1 MLKQDMSKYSII
13 TLDKVSSTNS
23 YALENISNLADRT
36 VIYTPHQT
44 SGRGRYNRVWVSD
57 DSENIYVSFV
67 LKPEEIDNFP
77 FVNLTQYLSIILC
90 RFLENEFSLTP
101 SIKWPNDILI
111 DGYKISGILAESF
124 MQKNELKGVVLGLG
138 LNVNLKKET
147 IEKIDQKAVSL
158 FTLTG
163 CKYAPKVLL
172 EKICN
177 MFFKDYDAFIT
188 KIARHF
194 CLWAEMYDY
203 KMLVKVLAAF
213 DYQTFR
219 EMLDK
224 WSAALDEYCNNTL
237 SVKERAK
244 FMRLQYLLTVIT
256 EMFDSLTNK
265 NQE

>member
-1 MLKQDMSKYSII
+1 MVNQVMSKYSII

-177 MFFKDYDAFIT
+177 MFFKDYDAFISEGF
-188 KIARHF
+188 KLIQ
-194 CLWAEMYDY
+194 E
-203 KMLVKVLAAF
+203 
-213 DYQTFR
+213 
-219 EMLDK
+219 
-224 WSAALDEYCNNTL
+224 EYIKKCSFLGKN
-237 SVKERAK
+237 
-244 FMRLQYLLTVIT
+244 IT
-256 EMFDSLTNK
+256 IKGFDSKKEYFAEDIDENGFLITKDNFGKKNK
-265 NQE
+265 IITGDVLC